1 MNESSEKKIK
11 LSRTKNA
18 VRNIY
23 SGMFNKIFTIF
34 FPFLIRTVLIKKIG
48 IEYAGLNSLFSSILQ
63 VLNLTELGFA
73 SAVVYSMYKPIA
85 EDDKDTICALLN
97 FYKRVYFIIGLVILA
112 LGTAVMPFLPHLIKG
127 NVPQDINIY
136 VLYSIYLVNTSL
148 SYLLF
153 GYKNSLLNAHQRRDV
168 ISNILTITQG
178 LMNICQLFILVTIK
192 NYYLY
197 VLMMPIFTVLN
208 NVMVGIETK
217 RMFPEYSC
225 KGKLNIAV
233 KKDIRKKVA
242 GLMISKICQIS
253 RNSLDSIFISAFLGL
268 TITAI
273 YSNYFLI
280 LTSIS
285 SFMGIITTSIQA
297 GIGNSIN
304 TESVEK
310 NYINMKMF
318 NFLYTWLAGF
328 CCICMA
334 CLYQP
339 FIELWIGKEYLLPTS
354 AVILICIYFYIMKAG
369 DITANYC
376 NAVGIWWENKYRYI
390 AETVCNFILNIALV
404 KFFGIH
410 GLIIATIITM
420 LFIGHGM
427 GNQVLFRKY
436 FKNIKLTNWIFCVEL
451 KNFLITSIA
460 GVITFFICIFIDT
473 KFSLNLYIKIIIR
486 LAVCVFFSNAILYL
500 LYKRTNEYKDA
511 KKWIL
516 NKRKTNQNNRRHH
529 YETDE

>member
-1 MNESSEKKIK
+1 MSEQETLKPKIK

-85 EDDKDTICALLN
+85 EDDKETICALLN
-97 FYKRVYFIIGLVILA
+97 FYKRVYFIIGLVILV
-112 LGTAVMPFLPHLIKG
+112 LGTAVTPFLPRLIKG
-127 NVPQDINIY
+127 NVPQNINIY
-136 VLYSIYLVNTSL
+136 VLYSIYLINTSL

-178 LMNICQLFILVTIK
+178 LMNICQLIILVTIK

-197 VLMMPIFTVLN
+197 VIMMPVFTVLN
-208 NVMVGIETK
+208 NVLVGIATK

-225 KGKLNIAV
+225 KGKLDISV

-242 GLMISKICQIS
+242 GLMISKICHVS
-253 RNSLDSIFISAFLGL
+253 RNSLDNIFVSAFLGL
-268 TITAI
+268 SMTAI
-273 YSNYFLI
+273 YSNYYMI

-285 SFMGIITTSIQA
+285 GIISIITTSMQG
-297 GIGNSIN
+297 GIGNSVQ
-304 TESVEK
+304 TESEEK
-310 NYINMKMF
+310 NYSDMKKF
-318 NFLYTWLAGF
+318 NLLYMWLAGW
-328 CCICMA
+328 CTICML

-339 FIELWIGKEYLLPTS
+339 FIKFWLGQDFLLSNGAT
-354 AVILICIYFYIMKAG
+354 ALLCLYFYILKSG

-376 NAVGIWWENKYRYI
+376 NAIGVWWENKYRYI
-390 AETVCNFILNIALV
+390 LETVANVILNYSLV
-404 KFFGIH
+404 RIFGIY
-410 GLIIATIITM
+410 GLILATIITM
-420 LFIGHGM
+420 VLIGQGM
-427 GNQVLFRKY
+427 GNKPLFRNYFKKQNLFKWLFLIQGKNLLITIITGTITYFLCTTIDKY
-436 FKNIKLTNWIFCVEL
+436 FEFGNITVIIVRIVVCLFIPNLLFILFYSQ
-451 KNFLITSIA
+451 TSD
-460 GVITFFICIFIDT
+460 F
-473 KFSLNLYIKIIIR
+473 K
-486 LAVCVFFSNAILYL
+486 
-500 LYKRTNEYKDA
+500 EA
-511 KKWIL
+511 KKWL
-516 NKRKTNQNNRRHH
+516 QSKRKKI
-529 YETDE
+529 

>member
-1 MNESSEKKIK
+1 MSEQEILKPKIK

-112 LGTAVMPFLPHLIKG
+112 LGSAVMPFLPHLIKG

-178 LMNICQLFILVTIK
+178 LMNICQLLILVTIK

-197 VLMMPIFTVLN
+197 VLMMPIFTILN

-225 KGKLNIAV
+225 KGKLDISV

-242 GLMISKICQIS
+242 GLMISKLAQTS
-253 RNSLDSIFISAFLGL
+253 RNSFDSIFISTFLGL
-268 TITAI
+268 AMTTI
-273 YSNYFLI
+273 YSNYLLVISAITGI
-280 LTSIS
+280 LN
-285 SFMGIITTSIQA
+285 IIMNSLQA
-297 GIGNSIN
+297 GIGNTLQ
-304 TESVEK
+304 TETKEK
-310 NYINMKMF
+310 NYENLKKF
-318 NFLYTWLAGF
+318 NLLYTLFVGW
-328 CCICMA
+328 CTTCML
-334 CLYQP
+334 CMYQS
-339 FIELWIGKEYLLPTS
+339 FMELWLGKDFLLPFG
-354 AVILICIYFYIMKAG
+354 AVVLLCLYFYILKAG
-369 DITANYC
+369 DINSLYY
-376 NAVGIWWENKYRYI
+376 NASGMWWHGKYRAI
-390 AETVCNFILNIALV
+390 TEALLNLLGNFILVKYIGIYGIVISTVITAIIGHFWNGQFLFKLYYKNNKMIRYFLFEGMIAVMSFSICILT
-404 KFFGIH
+404 FTATTFIPELDATRTFIFT
-410 GLIIATIITM
+410 LIIT
-420 LFIGHGM
+420 
-427 GNQVLFRKY
+427 
-436 FKNIKLTNWIFCVEL
+436 
-451 KNFLITSIA
+451 
-460 GVITFFICIFIDT
+460 GVIATT
-473 KFSLNLYIKIIIR
+473 LFSFAYIYISKALNLKLPIKNNIH
-486 LAVCVFFSNAILYL
+486 
-500 LYKRTNEYKDA
+500 KKDS
-511 KKWIL
+511 KK
-516 NKRKTNQNNRRHH
+516 
-529 YETDE
+529 

>member
-1 MNESSEKKIK
+1 MSEQEILKPKIK

-112 LGTAVMPFLPHLIKG
+112 LGSAVMPFLPHLIKG

-178 LMNICQLFILVTIK
+178 LMNICQLLILVTIK

-208 NVMVGIETK
+208 NVLVGIATK

-225 KGKLNIAV
+225 KGKLDISV

-242 GLMISKICQIS
+242 GLMISKLAQTS
-253 RNSLDSIFISAFLGL
+253 RNSFDSIFISAFLGL
-268 TITAI
+268 AMTTI
-273 YSNYFLI
+273 YSNYLLVISAITGI
-280 LTSIS
+280 LNIVINSL
-285 SFMGIITTSIQA
+285 QA
-297 GIGNSIN
+297 GVGNTLQ
-304 TESVEK
+304 TETKEK
-310 NYINMKMF
+310 NYENLKKF
-318 NFLYTWLAGF
+318 NLLYTLFSGW
-328 CCICMA
+328 CTTCML
-334 CLYQP
+334 CMYQP
-339 FIELWIGKEYLLPTS
+339 FMRLWLGEEFLLPFG
-354 AVILICIYFYIMKAG
+354 AVILICSYFYIMKSG
-369 DITANYC
+369 DMNSLYF
-376 NAVGIWWENKYRYI
+376 NASGMWWDGKYRAI
-390 AETVCNFILNIALV
+390 AESLLNIIGNFILV
-404 KFFGIH
+404 KLMGIYGVILATVISITVGH
-410 GLIIATIITM
+410 FWNGQYLFKLYYKNNKTVKYFLFEGIIAA
-420 LFIGHGM
+420 
-427 GNQVLFRKY
+427 
-436 FKNIKLTNWIFCVEL
+436 
-451 KNFLITSIA
+451 TSIFIC
-460 GVITFFICIFIDT
+460 VITFITT
-473 KFSLNLYIKIIIR
+473 KFIPKSDATKTFIFTLIITGVIATTLFSFAYIYMSKALNLKLPIKKQY
-486 LAVCVFFSNAILYL
+486 SQ
-500 LYKRTNEYKDA
+500 KG
-511 KKWIL
+511 
-516 NKRKTNQNNRRHH
+516 Q
-529 YETDE
+529 

>member
-1 MNESSEKKIK
+1 MSEQETLKPKIK

-178 LMNICQLFILVTIK
+178 LMNISQLLILVTIK

-208 NVMVGIETK
+208 NVMVGIKTK

-225 KGKLNIAV
+225 KGKLDISV

-242 GLMISKICQIS
+242 GLMISKLAQTS
-253 RNSLDSIFISAFLGL
+253 RNSFDSIFISAFLGL
-268 TITAI
+268 AMTTI
-273 YSNYFLI
+273 YSNYLLVISAITGI
-280 LTSIS
+280 LNIVINSL
-285 SFMGIITTSIQA
+285 QA
-297 GIGNSIN
+297 GVGNTLQ
-304 TESVEK
+304 TETKEK
-310 NYINMKMF
+310 NYENLKKF
-318 NFLYTWLAGF
+318 NLLYTLFVGW
-328 CCICMA
+328 CTTCML
-334 CLYQP
+334 CMYQS
-339 FIELWIGKEYLLPTS
+339 FMELWLGKDFLLPFG
-354 AVILICIYFYIMKAG
+354 AVVLLCLYFYILKAG
-369 DITANYC
+369 DINSLYY
-376 NAVGIWWENKYRYI
+376 NASGMWWHGKYRAI
-390 AETVCNFILNIALV
+390 TEALLNLLGNFILVKYIGIYGIVISTVITAIIGHFWNGQFLFKLYYKNNKMIRYFLFEGMIAVMSFSICILT
-404 KFFGIH
+404 FTATTFIPELDATRTFIFTL
-410 GLIIATIITM
+410 LITGTVATI
-420 LFIGHGM
+420 LFSFAYIYM
-427 GNQVLFRKY
+427 SK
-436 FKNIKLTNWIFCVEL
+436 
-451 KNFLITSIA
+451 A
-460 GVITFFICIFIDT
+460 
-473 KFSLNLYIKIIIR
+473 LNLKLPIKKQY
-486 LAVCVFFSNAILYL
+486 SQ
-500 LYKRTNEYKDA
+500 K
-511 KKWIL
+511 
-516 NKRKTNQNNRRHH
+516 
-529 YETDE
+529 

>member
-1 MNESSEKKIK
+1 MSEQEILKPKIK

-112 LGTAVMPFLPHLIKG
+112 LGTAVMPFLQHLIKG
-127 NVPQDINIY
+127 NIPQDINIY

-178 LMNICQLFILVTIK
+178 LMNICQLLILVTIK

-225 KGKLNIAV
+225 KGKLDISV

-242 GLMISKICQIS
+242 GLMISKLAQTS
-253 RNSLDSIFISAFLGL
+253 RNSFDSIFISAFLGL
-268 TITAI
+268 AMTAI
-273 YSNYFLI
+273 YSNYMLVFTS
-280 LTSIS
+280 LT
-285 SFMGIITTSIQA
+285 GII
-297 GIGNSIN
+297 N
-304 TESVEK
+304 
-310 NYINMKMF
+310 
-318 NFLYTWLAGF
+318 
-328 CCICMA
+328 
-334 CLYQP
+334 
-339 FIELWIGKEYLLPTS
+339 
-354 AVILICIYFYIMKAG
+354 
-369 DITANYC
+369 
-376 NAVGIWWENKYRYI
+376 
-390 AETVCNFILNIALV
+390 
-404 KFFGIH
+404 
-410 GLIIATIITM
+410 IIT
-420 LFIGHGM
+420 
-427 GNQVLFRKY
+427 
-436 FKNIKLTNWIFCVEL
+436 IFY
-451 KNFLITSIA
+451 
-460 GVITFFICIFIDT
+460 GIFAHV
-473 KFSLNLYIKIIIR
+473 FYKI
-486 LAVCVFFSNAILYL
+486 L
-500 LYKRTNEYKDA
+500 
-511 KKWIL
+511 
-516 NKRKTNQNNRRHH
+516 
-529 YETDE
+529 

>member
-1 MNESSEKKIK
+1 MTEIPEKTVK

-23 SGMFNKIFTIF
+23 CGLFNKIITIL

-112 LGTAVMPFLPHLIKG
+112 LGTAVMPFLQHLIKG
-127 NVPQDINIY
+127 NIPQDINIY

-178 LMNICQLFILVTIK
+178 LMNICQLLILVTIK

-208 NVMVGIETK
+208 NVMVGIATK

-225 KGKLNIAV
+225 KGKLDIAV

-242 GLMISKICQIS
+242 GLMISKLAQTS
-253 RNSLDSIFISAFLGL
+253 RNSFDSIFISAFLGL
-268 TITAI
+268 TTTAV
-273 YSNYFLI
+273 YSNYMLVFTS
-280 LTSIS
+280 LT
-285 SFMGIITTSIQA
+285 GIINVITNSMQA
-297 GIGNSIN
+297 GVGNFIQ
-304 TESVEK
+304 TESPEK
-310 NYINMKMF
+310 NYELLKKLAL
-318 NFLYTWLAGF
+318 LYALLIGWCATCML
-328 CCICMA
+328 CI
-334 CLYQP
+334 YQP
-339 FIELWIGKEYLLPTS
+339 FIKTWLGEAFMLPFAIVIMICAYFYLLISGHGCSLFYHGCGMWWNGKYLAVTE
-354 AVILICIYFYIMKAG
+354 AVINIIG
-369 DITANYC
+369 NYVFVK
-376 NAVGIWWENKYRYI
+376 NFGLYGI
-390 AETVCNFILNIALV
+390 VL
-404 KFFGIH
+404 
-410 GLIIATIITM
+410 ATIISTLIGSVWTLCI
-420 LFIGHGM
+420 LF
-427 GNQVLFRKY
+427 
-436 FKNIKLTNWIFCVEL
+436 
-451 KNFLITSIA
+451 
-460 GVITFFICIFIDT
+460 
-473 KFSLNLYIKIIIR
+473 KF
-486 LAVCVFFSNAILYL
+486 FFSNKKMIKFFLFEVFLAFISFVLCCLTLFINKITVAQESFIKAILVTGFSATVLFFAAYMLISKL
-500 LYKRTNEYKDA
+500 LHLQIPLKIFRH
-511 KKWIL
+511 KKH
-516 NKRKTNQNNRRHH
+516 NR
-529 YETDE
+529 EVK

>member
-1 MNESSEKKIK
+1 MSEQETLKPKIK

-63 VLNLTELGFA
+63 VLNLSELGFA

-112 LGTAVMPFLPHLIKG
+112 LGTAVLPFLPHLIKG

-136 VLYSIYLVNTSL
+136 ALYSIYLVNTSL

-178 LMNICQLFILVTIK
+178 LMNISQLLILVTIK

-225 KGKLNIAV
+225 KGKLDISV

-242 GLMISKICQIS
+242 GLMISKLAQTS
-253 RNSLDSIFISAFLGL
+253 RNSFDSIFISAFLGL
-268 TITAI
+268 AMTTI
-273 YSNYFLI
+273 YSNYLLVISAITGI
-280 LTSIS
+280 LNIVINSL
-285 SFMGIITTSIQA
+285 QA
-297 GIGNSIN
+297 GVGNTLQ
-304 TESVEK
+304 TETKEK
-310 NYINMKMF
+310 NYENLKKF
-318 NFLYTWLAGF
+318 NLLYTLFVGW
-328 CCICMA
+328 CTTCML
-334 CLYQP
+334 CMYQP
-339 FIELWIGKEYLLPTS
+339 FMELWLGKDFLLPFG
-354 AVILICIYFYIMKAG
+354 AVVLLCLYFYILKAG
-369 DITANYC
+369 DINSLYY
-376 NAVGIWWENKYRYI
+376 NASGMWWHGKYRAI
-390 AETVCNFILNIALV
+390 TEALLNLLGNFILVKYIGIYGIVISTVITAIIGHFWNGQFLFKLYYKNNKMIRYFLFEGMIAVMSFSICILT
-404 KFFGIH
+404 FTATTFIPELDATRTFIFTL
-410 GLIIATIITM
+410 LITGTVATI
-420 LFIGHGM
+420 LFSFSYIF
-427 GNQVLFRKY
+427 VSRIL
-436 FKNIKLTNWIFCVEL
+436 KLTIY
-451 KNFLITSIA
+451 K
-460 GVITFFICIFIDT
+460 
-473 KFSLNLYIKIIIR
+473 IK
-486 LAVCVFFSNAILYL
+486 
-500 LYKRTNEYKDA
+500 K
-511 KKWIL
+511 
-516 NKRKTNQNNRRHH
+516 
-529 YETDE
+529 

>member
-1 MNESSEKKIK
+1 MSEQEILKPKIK

-112 LGTAVMPFLPHLIKG
+112 LGSAVMPFLPHLIKG

-178 LMNICQLFILVTIK
+178 LMNICQLLILVTIK

-197 VLMMPIFTVLN
+197 VLMMPIFTILN

-225 KGKLNIAV
+225 KGKLDISV

-242 GLMISKICQIS
+242 GLMISKLAQTS
-253 RNSLDSIFISAFLGL
+253 RNSFDSIFISAFLGL
-268 TITAI
+268 AMTTI
-273 YSNYFLI
+273 YSNYLLVISAITGI
-280 LTSIS
+280 LN
-285 SFMGIITTSIQA
+285 IIMNSLQA
-297 GIGNSIN
+297 GIGNTLQ
-304 TESVEK
+304 TETKEK
-310 NYINMKMF
+310 NYENLKKF
-318 NFLYTWLAGF
+318 NLLYTLFVGW
-328 CCICMA
+328 CTTCML
-334 CLYQP
+334 CMYQS
-339 FIELWIGKEYLLPTS
+339 FMELWLGKDFLLPFG
-354 AVILICIYFYIMKAG
+354 AVVLLCLYFYILKAG
-369 DITANYC
+369 DINSLYY
-376 NAVGIWWENKYRYI
+376 NASGMWWHGKYRAI
-390 AETVCNFILNIALV
+390 TEALLNLLGNFILVKYIGIYGIVISTVITAIIGHFWNGQFLFKLYYKNNKMIRYFLFEGMIAVMSFSICILTFTATTFIPELDV
-404 KFFGIH
+404 TRTFIFT
-410 GLIIATIITM
+410 LIIT
-420 LFIGHGM
+420 
-427 GNQVLFRKY
+427 
-436 FKNIKLTNWIFCVEL
+436 
-451 KNFLITSIA
+451 
-460 GVITFFICIFIDT
+460 GVIATT
-473 KFSLNLYIKIIIR
+473 LFSFAYIYISKALNLKLPIKNNIH
-486 LAVCVFFSNAILYL
+486 
-500 LYKRTNEYKDA
+500 KKDS
-511 KKWIL
+511 KK
-516 NKRKTNQNNRRHH
+516 
-529 YETDE
+529 

>member
-1 MNESSEKKIK
+1 MSEQEILKPKIK

-112 LGTAVMPFLPHLIKG
+112 LGSAVMPFLPHLIKG

-178 LMNICQLFILVTIK
+178 LMNICQLLILVTIK

-197 VLMMPIFTVLN
+197 VLMMPIFTILN

-225 KGKLNIAV
+225 KGKLDISV

-242 GLMISKICQIS
+242 GLMISKLAQTS
-253 RNSLDSIFISAFLGL
+253 RNSFDSIFISAFLGL
-268 TITAI
+268 AMTTI
-273 YSNYFLI
+273 YSNYLLVISAITGI
-280 LTSIS
+280 LN
-285 SFMGIITTSIQA
+285 IIMNSLQA
-297 GIGNSIN
+297 GIGNTLQ
-304 TESVEK
+304 TETKEK
-310 NYINMKMF
+310 NYENLKKF
-318 NFLYTWLAGF
+318 NLLYTLFVGW
-328 CCICMA
+328 CTTCML
-334 CLYQP
+334 CMYQS
-339 FIELWIGKEYLLPTS
+339 FMELWLGKDFLLPFG
-354 AVILICIYFYIMKAG
+354 AVVLLCLYFYILKAG
-369 DITANYC
+369 DINSLYY
-376 NAVGIWWENKYRYI
+376 NASGMWWHGKYRAI
-390 AETVCNFILNIALV
+390 TEALLKLLGNFILVKYIGIYGIVISTVITAIIGHFWNGQFLFKLYYKNNKMIRYFLFEGMIAVMSFSICILT
-404 KFFGIH
+404 FTATTFIPELDATRTFIFT
-410 GLIIATIITM
+410 LIIT
-420 LFIGHGM
+420 
-427 GNQVLFRKY
+427 
-436 FKNIKLTNWIFCVEL
+436 
-451 KNFLITSIA
+451 
-460 GVITFFICIFIDT
+460 GVIATT
-473 KFSLNLYIKIIIR
+473 LFSFAYIYISKALNLKLPIKNNIH
-486 LAVCVFFSNAILYL
+486 
-500 LYKRTNEYKDA
+500 KKDS
-511 KKWIL
+511 KK
-516 NKRKTNQNNRRHH
+516 
-529 YETDE
+529 

>member
-1 MNESSEKKIK
+1 MQKSSENTKKIK

-23 SGMFNKIFTIF
+23 SGLLNKVFTIL
-34 FPFLIRTVLIKKIG
+34 FPFLIRTILIKKIG

-85 EDDKDTICALLN
+85 ENDKETICALLN

-112 LGTAVMPFLPHLIKG
+112 IGITLMPFLPHLIKG

-136 VLYSIYLVNTSL
+136 LLYSIYLLNTSL

-178 LMNICQLFILVTIK
+178 LMNICQIVILLTIK
-192 NYYLY
+192 SYYLY
-197 VLMMPIFTVLN
+197 VIMMPIFTILN
-208 NVMVGIETK
+208 NILVGIITK

-225 KGKLNIAV
+225 RGKLDISIQ
-233 KKDIRKKVA
+233 KDIRKKVA
-242 GLMISKICQIS
+242 GLMISKVCQIS

-268 TITAI
+268 TTTAI

-285 SFMGIITTSIQA
+285 SIMGIITTSIQA

-304 TESVEK
+304 TESIEK
-310 NYINMKMF
+310 NYSNMKMF

-339 FIELWIGKEYLLPTS
+339 FIELWIGKNFLLPTS
-354 AVILICIYFYIMKAG
+354 ATILLCFYFYIMKAG
-369 DITANYC
+369 DISANYC

-390 AETVCNFILNIALV
+390 AETICNFILNLALV
-404 KFFGIH
+404 KLFGIH

-420 LFIGHGM
+420 IFIGHGM
-427 GNQVLFRKY
+427 GNQVLFKKY
-436 FKNIKLTNWIFCVEL
+436 FNNIKLSNWIFKVEL
-451 KNFLITSIA
+451 KNLTITIIA
-460 GVITFFICIFIDT
+460 GITTFLICIFIDSIL
-473 KFSLNLYIKIIIR
+473 SLSIYMKLIIR
-486 LAVCVFFSNAILYL
+486 LLVCILCSNVILFL
-500 LYKRTNEYKDA
+500 LYKYTKEYKDA
-511 KKWIL
+511 KIWFLQKL
-516 NKRKTNQNNRRHH
+516 LSRKRYKK
-529 YETDE
+529 

>member
-1 MNESSEKKIK
+1 MSEQESVKPKIK

-23 SGMFNKIFTIF
+23 SGLFNKIFTIF

-127 NVPQDINIY
+127 NVPHDINIY

-178 LMNICQLFILVTIK
+178 LMNICQLLILVTIK

-208 NVMVGIETK
+208 NIMVGIATK

-225 KGKLNIAV
+225 KGKLDISV

-242 GLMISKICQIS
+242 GLMISKLAMTS
-253 RNSLDSIFISAFLGL
+253 RNSFDSIFISAFLGL
-268 TITAI
+268 AMTTI
-273 YSNYFLI
+273 YSNYLLVISTITGI
-280 LTSIS
+280 LNIVINSL
-285 SFMGIITTSIQA
+285 QA
-297 GIGNSIN
+297 GIGNTLQ
-304 TESVEK
+304 TETKEK
-310 NYINMKMF
+310 NYENLKKF
-318 NFLYTWLAGF
+318 NLLYTLFAGW
-328 CCICMA
+328 CTTCML
-334 CLYQP
+334 CMYQP
-339 FIELWIGKEYLLPTS
+339 FMELWLGKEFLMPFG
-354 AVILICIYFYIMKAG
+354 AVVLICSYFYIMKSG
-369 DITANYC
+369 DMNSLYF
-376 NAVGIWWENKYRYI
+376 NASGMWWDGKYRAV
-390 AETVCNFILNIALV
+390 AESLLNLIGNFMLV
-404 KFFGIH
+404 KLLGIY
-410 GLIIATIITM
+410 GIILATAISTTVGHYWNGQF
-420 LFIGHGM
+420 LFKLYYK
-427 GNQVLFRKY
+427 NNKAVKY
-436 FKNIKLTNWIFCVEL
+436 FLFEGMIAAISV
-451 KNFLITSIA
+451 SIC
-460 GVITFFICIFIDT
+460 VITFVATTFIPDTNTIRNFIYTLLVTGITATSLFCTAYIFMS
-473 KFSLNLYIKIIIR
+473 KLLNLRFIKR
-486 LAVCVFFSNAILYL
+486 NS
-500 LYKRTNEYKDA
+500 
-511 KKWIL
+511 
-516 NKRKTNQNNRRHH
+516 H
-529 YETDE
+529 

>member
-1 MNESSEKKIK
+1 MSEQEILKPKIK

-112 LGTAVMPFLPHLIKG
+112 LGSAVMPFLPHLIKG
-127 NVPQDINIY
+127 NVPQDISIY

-178 LMNICQLFILVTIK
+178 LMNICQLLILVTIK

-208 NVMVGIETK
+208 NVMVGIKTK

-225 KGKLNIAV
+225 KGKLDISV

-242 GLMISKICQIS
+242 GLMISKLAQTS
-253 RNSLDSIFISAFLGL
+253 RNSFDSIFISAFIGL
-268 TITAI
+268 AMTTI
-273 YSNYFLI
+273 YSNYLLVISAITGI
-280 LTSIS
+280 LNIVINSL
-285 SFMGIITTSIQA
+285 QA
-297 GIGNSIN
+297 GVGNTLQ
-304 TESVEK
+304 TETKEK
-310 NYINMKMF
+310 NYENLKKF
-318 NFLYTWLAGF
+318 NLLYTPFVGW
-328 CCICMA
+328 CTTCML
-334 CLYQP
+334 CMYQS
-339 FIELWIGKEYLLPTS
+339 FMELWLGKDFLLPFG
-354 AVILICIYFYIMKAG
+354 AVVLLCLYFYILKAG
-369 DITANYC
+369 DINSLYY
-376 NAVGIWWENKYRYI
+376 NASGMWWHGKYRAI
-390 AETVCNFILNIALV
+390 TEALLNLLGSFILVKYIGIYGIVISTVITAIIGHFWNGQFLFKLYYKNNKMIRYFLFEGMIAVMSFSICILT
-404 KFFGIH
+404 FTATTFIPELDATRT
-410 GLIIATIITM
+410 LIFTLLITGTVATI
-420 LFIGHGM
+420 LFSFSYIF
-427 GNQVLFRKY
+427 VSRIL
-436 FKNIKLTNWIFCVEL
+436 KLTIY
-451 KNFLITSIA
+451 K
-460 GVITFFICIFIDT
+460 
-473 KFSLNLYIKIIIR
+473 IK
-486 LAVCVFFSNAILYL
+486 
-500 LYKRTNEYKDA
+500 K
-511 KKWIL
+511 
-516 NKRKTNQNNRRHH
+516 
-529 YETDE
+529 

>member
-1 MNESSEKKIK
+1 MSEQETLKPKIK

-127 NVPQDINIY
+127 NIPQDINIY

-178 LMNICQLFILVTIK
+178 LMNICQLLILVTIK

-208 NVMVGIETK
+208 NVMVGIKTK

-225 KGKLNIAV
+225 KGKLDISV

-242 GLMISKICQIS
+242 GLMISKLAQTS
-253 RNSLDSIFISAFLGL
+253 RNSFDSIFISAFLGL
-268 TITAI
+268 AMTTI
-273 YSNYFLI
+273 YSNYLLVISAITGI
-280 LTSIS
+280 LNIVINSL
-285 SFMGIITTSIQA
+285 QA
-297 GIGNSIN
+297 GVGNTLQ
-304 TESVEK
+304 TETKEK
-310 NYINMKMF
+310 NYENLKKF
-318 NFLYTWLAGF
+318 NLLYTLFVGW
-328 CCICMA
+328 CTTCML
-334 CLYQP
+334 CMYQS
-339 FIELWIGKEYLLPTS
+339 FMELWLGKDFLLPFG
-354 AVILICIYFYIMKAG
+354 AVVLLCLYFYILKAG
-369 DITANYC
+369 DINSLYY
-376 NAVGIWWENKYRYI
+376 NASGMWWHGKYRAI
-390 AETVCNFILNIALV
+390 TEALLNLLGNFILVKYIGIYGIVISTVITAIIGHFWNGQFLFKLYYKNNKMIRYFLFEGMIAVMSFSICILT
-404 KFFGIH
+404 FTATTFIPELDATRTFIFTL
-410 GLIIATIITM
+410 LITGTVATI
-420 LFIGHGM
+420 LFSFSYIF
-427 GNQVLFRKY
+427 VSRIL
-436 FKNIKLTNWIFCVEL
+436 KLTIY
-451 KNFLITSIA
+451 K
-460 GVITFFICIFIDT
+460 
-473 KFSLNLYIKIIIR
+473 IK
-486 LAVCVFFSNAILYL
+486 
-500 LYKRTNEYKDA
+500 K
-511 KKWIL
+511 
-516 NKRKTNQNNRRHH
+516 
-529 YETDE
+529 

>member
-1 MNESSEKKIK
+1 
-11 LSRTKNA
+11 
-18 VRNIY
+18 
-23 SGMFNKIFTIF
+23 MFNKIFTIF

-178 LMNICQLFILVTIK
+178 LMNICQLLILVTIK

-225 KGKLNIAV
+225 KGKLDISV

-242 GLMISKICQIS
+242 GLMISKLAQTS
-253 RNSLDSIFISAFLGL
+253 RNSFDSIFISAFLGL
-268 TITAI
+268 AMTTIYCYFCNYRNFK
-273 YSNYFLI
+273 YSY
-280 LTSIS
+280 
-285 SFMGIITTSIQA
+285 
-297 GIGNSIN
+297 
-304 TESVEK
+304 
-310 NYINMKMF
+310 
-318 NFLYTWLAGF
+318 
-328 CCICMA
+328 
-334 CLYQP
+334 
-339 FIELWIGKEYLLPTS
+339 
-354 AVILICIYFYIMKAG
+354 
-369 DITANYC
+369 
-376 NAVGIWWENKYRYI
+376 
-390 AETVCNFILNIALV
+390 
-404 KFFGIH
+404 
-410 GLIIATIITM
+410 
-420 LFIGHGM
+420 
-427 GNQVLFRKY
+427 
-436 FKNIKLTNWIFCVEL
+436 
-451 KNFLITSIA
+451 
-460 GVITFFICIFIDT
+460 
-473 KFSLNLYIKIIIR
+473 
-486 LAVCVFFSNAILYL
+486 
-500 LYKRTNEYKDA
+500 
-511 KKWIL
+511 
-516 NKRKTNQNNRRHH
+516 
-529 YETDE
+529 

>member
-1 MNESSEKKIK
+1 MSEQEILKPKIK

-127 NVPQDINIY
+127 NIPQDINIY

-225 KGKLNIAV
+225 KGKLDISV

-242 GLMISKICQIS
+242 GLMISKLAQTS
-253 RNSLDSIFISAFLGL
+253 RNSFDSIFISAFLSL
-268 TITAI
+268 AMTTI
-273 YSNYFLI
+273 YSNYLLVISAITGI
-280 LTSIS
+280 LNIVINSL
-285 SFMGIITTSIQA
+285 QA
-297 GIGNSIN
+297 GVGNTLQ
-304 TESVEK
+304 TETKEK
-310 NYINMKMF
+310 NYENLKKF
-318 NFLYTWLAGF
+318 NLLYTLFVGW
-328 CCICMA
+328 CTTCML
-334 CLYQP
+334 CMYQS
-339 FIELWIGKEYLLPTS
+339 FMELWLGKDFLLPFG
-354 AVILICIYFYIMKAG
+354 AVVLLCLYFYILKAG
-369 DITANYC
+369 DINSLYY
-376 NAVGIWWENKYRYI
+376 NASGMWWHGKYRAI
-390 AETVCNFILNIALV
+390 TEALLNLLGNFILV
-404 KFFGIH
+404 KYIGIYGIVISTVITAIIGH
-410 GLIIATIITM
+410 FWNGQFLFKLYYKNNKMIRYFLFEGMIVVMSFSICILTFTATTFIPELDATRTFIFTLLITGTVATI
-420 LFIGHGM
+420 LFSFSYIF
-427 GNQVLFRKY
+427 VSRIL
-436 FKNIKLTNWIFCVEL
+436 KLTIY
-451 KNFLITSIA
+451 K
-460 GVITFFICIFIDT
+460 
-473 KFSLNLYIKIIIR
+473 IK
-486 LAVCVFFSNAILYL
+486 
-500 LYKRTNEYKDA
+500 K
-511 KKWIL
+511 
-516 NKRKTNQNNRRHH
+516 
-529 YETDE
+529 

>member
-1 MNESSEKKIK
+1 MSEQEILKPKIK

-178 LMNICQLFILVTIK
+178 LMNICQLLILVTIK

-208 NVMVGIETK
+208 NVLVGIATK

-225 KGKLNIAV
+225 KGKLDISV

-242 GLMISKICQIS
+242 GLMISKLAQTS
-253 RNSLDSIFISAFLGL
+253 RNSFDSIFISAFLGL
-268 TITAI
+268 AMTTI
-273 YSNYFLI
+273 YSNYLLVISAITGI
-280 LTSIS
+280 LNIVINSL
-285 SFMGIITTSIQA
+285 QA
-297 GIGNSIN
+297 GVGNTLQ
-304 TESVEK
+304 TETKEK
-310 NYINMKMF
+310 NYENLKKF
-318 NFLYTWLAGF
+318 NLLYTLFVGW
-328 CCICMA
+328 CTTCML
-334 CLYQP
+334 CMYQS
-339 FIELWIGKEYLLPTS
+339 FMELWLGKDFLLPFG
-354 AVILICIYFYIMKAG
+354 AVVLLCLYFYILKAG
-369 DITANYC
+369 DINSLYY
-376 NAVGIWWENKYRYI
+376 NASGMWWHGKYRAI
-390 AETVCNFILNIALV
+390 TEALLNLLGNFILVKYIGIYGIVISTVITAIIGHFWNGQFLFKLYYKNNKMIRYFLFEGMIAVMSFSICILT
-404 KFFGIH
+404 FTATTFIPELDATRTFIFTL
-410 GLIIATIITM
+410 LITGTVATI
-420 LFIGHGM
+420 LFSFSYIF
-427 GNQVLFRKY
+427 VSRIL
-436 FKNIKLTNWIFCVEL
+436 KLTIY
-451 KNFLITSIA
+451 K
-460 GVITFFICIFIDT
+460 
-473 KFSLNLYIKIIIR
+473 IK
-486 LAVCVFFSNAILYL
+486 
-500 LYKRTNEYKDA
+500 K
-511 KKWIL
+511 
-516 NKRKTNQNNRRHH
+516 
-529 YETDE
+529 

>member
-1 MNESSEKKIK
+1 MSEQEILKPKIK

-112 LGTAVMPFLPHLIKG
+112 LGSAVMPFLPHLIKG

-225 KGKLNIAV
+225 KGKPDISV

-242 GLMISKICQIS
+242 GLMISKLAQTS
-253 RNSLDSIFISAFLGL
+253 RNSFDSIFISAFLGL
-268 TITAI
+268 AMTAI
-273 YSNYFLI
+273 YSNYMLVFTS
-280 LTSIS
+280 LT
-285 SFMGIITTSIQA
+285 GIINIITNSMQA
-297 GIGNSIN
+297 GVGNFIQ
-304 TESVEK
+304 TESKEK
-310 NYINMKMF
+310 NYELLKKLAL
-318 NFLYTWLAGF
+318 LYALMIGWCTACML
-328 CCICMA
+328 CI
-334 CLYQP
+334 YQP
-339 FIELWIGKEYLLPTS
+339 FITTWLGESYKLPFAIVIMICSYFYLLVS
-354 AVILICIYFYIMKAG
+354 GQGCSLFYHGCGM
-369 DITANYC
+369 
-376 NAVGIWWENKYRYI
+376 WWNGKYL
-390 AETVCNFILNIALV
+390 AATEALV
-404 KFFGIH
+404 NIIGNYIFVKKFGLYGIVVATLVST
-410 GLIIATIITM
+410 LIGNVWTLSI
-420 LFIGHGM
+420 LFK
-427 GNQVLFRKY
+427 LFFTKKRM
-436 FKNIKLTNWIFCVEL
+436 IKFYLFEL
-451 KNFLITSIA
+451 FLAFISFLLCSL
-460 GVITFFICIFIDT
+460 TFFINKILDTQDSFVFALLVTGFSATVLFFAAYILISKPLRLQVPLKIF
-473 KFSLNLYIKIIIR
+473 R
-486 LAVCVFFSNAILYL
+486 H
-500 LYKRTNEYKDA
+500 
-511 KKWIL
+511 KKQ
-516 NKRKTNQNNRRHH
+516 NK
-529 YETDE
+529 

>member
-1 MNESSEKKIK
+1 MSEQEILKPKIK

-112 LGTAVMPFLPHLIKG
+112 LGSAVMPFLPHLIKG

-153 GYKNSLLNAHQRRDV
+153 GYKNSLLNAHQRRNV

-225 KGKLNIAV
+225 KGKLDISV

-242 GLMISKICQIS
+242 GLMISKLAQTS
-253 RNSLDSIFISAFLGL
+253 RNSFDSIFINAFLGL
-268 TITAI
+268 AMTTI
-273 YSNYFLI
+273 YSNYLLVISAITGI
-280 LTSIS
+280 LN
-285 SFMGIITTSIQA
+285 IIMNSLQA
-297 GIGNSIN
+297 GIGNTLQ
-304 TESVEK
+304 TETKEK
-310 NYINMKMF
+310 NYENLKKF
-318 NFLYTWLAGF
+318 NLLYTLFVGW
-328 CCICMA
+328 CTTCML
-334 CLYQP
+334 CMYQS
-339 FIELWIGKEYLLPTS
+339 FMELWLGKDFLLPFG
-354 AVILICIYFYIMKAG
+354 AVVLLCLYFYILKAG
-369 DITANYC
+369 DINSLYY
-376 NAVGIWWENKYRYI
+376 NASGMWWHGKYRAI
-390 AETVCNFILNIALV
+390 TEALLNLLGNFILVKYIGIYGIVISTVITAIIGHFWNGQFLFKLYYKNNKMIRYFLFEGMIAVMSFSICILT
-404 KFFGIH
+404 FTATTFIPELDATRTFIFT
-410 GLIIATIITM
+410 LIIT
-420 LFIGHGM
+420 
-427 GNQVLFRKY
+427 
-436 FKNIKLTNWIFCVEL
+436 
-451 KNFLITSIA
+451 
-460 GVITFFICIFIDT
+460 GVIATT
-473 KFSLNLYIKIIIR
+473 LFSFAYIYISKALNLKLPIKNNIH
-486 LAVCVFFSNAILYL
+486 
-500 LYKRTNEYKDA
+500 KKDS
-511 KKWIL
+511 KK
-516 NKRKTNQNNRRHH
+516 
-529 YETDE
+529 

>member
-1 MNESSEKKIK
+1 MSEQEILKPKIK

-48 IEYAGLNSLFSSILQ
+48 IEYAGPNSLFSSILQ

-127 NVPQDINIY
+127 NIPQDINIY

-178 LMNICQLFILVTIK
+178 LMNICQLLILVTIK

-217 RMFPEYSC
+217 RICY
-225 KGKLNIAV
+225 V
-233 KKDIRKKVA
+233 KKYWNDKKR
-242 GLMISKICQIS
+242 I
-253 RNSLDSIFISAFLGL
+253 
-268 TITAI
+268 
-273 YSNYFLI
+273 
-280 LTSIS
+280 
-285 SFMGIITTSIQA
+285 
-297 GIGNSIN
+297 
-304 TESVEK
+304 
-310 NYINMKMF
+310 
-318 NFLYTWLAGF
+318 
-328 CCICMA
+328 
-334 CLYQP
+334 
-339 FIELWIGKEYLLPTS
+339 
-354 AVILICIYFYIMKAG
+354 
-369 DITANYC
+369 
-376 NAVGIWWENKYRYI
+376 
-390 AETVCNFILNIALV
+390 
-404 KFFGIH
+404 
-410 GLIIATIITM
+410 
-420 LFIGHGM
+420 
-427 GNQVLFRKY
+427 
-436 FKNIKLTNWIFCVEL
+436 
-451 KNFLITSIA
+451 
-460 GVITFFICIFIDT
+460 
-473 KFSLNLYIKIIIR
+473 
-486 LAVCVFFSNAILYL
+486 
-500 LYKRTNEYKDA
+500 
-511 KKWIL
+511 
-516 NKRKTNQNNRRHH
+516 
-529 YETDE
+529 